1 MSALFTQTLSSSS
14 DMSLHLSSDAG
25 LRPAALLGFQLETAD
40 SGTFQNQNHVG
51 QLFII
56 RICSF
61 ISSPIIEKSL
71 SPSRSVYNI
80 YTRMWMDG
88 WLDVYIY
95 LSAVG
100 SVSLENPQ
108 QSLVL
113 RIVPEEQPVKDE
125 FSVLVLGF
133 LELVL

>member
-1 MSALFTQTLSSSS
+1 MEPSRTRT
-14 DMSLHLSSDAG
+14 
-25 LRPAALLGFQLETAD
+25 
-40 SGTFQNQNHVG
+40 HVS

-113 RIVPEEQPVKDE
+113 RVVPEEQPVKDE

>member
-1 MSALFTQTLSSSS
+1 
-14 DMSLHLSSDAG
+14 
-25 LRPAALLGFQLETAD
+25 
-40 SGTFQNQNHVG
+40 
-51 QLFII
+51 
-56 RICSF
+56 
-61 ISSPIIEKSL
+61 
-71 SPSRSVYNI
+71 
-80 YTRMWMDG
+80 MDG

-113 RIVPEEQPVKDE
+113 RVVPEEQPVKDE

>member
-1 MSALFTQTLSSSS
+1 
-14 DMSLHLSSDAG
+14 
-25 LRPAALLGFQLETAD
+25 
-40 SGTFQNQNHVG
+40 
-51 QLFII
+51 
-56 RICSF
+56 
-61 ISSPIIEKSL
+61 
-71 SPSRSVYNI
+71 
-80 YTRMWMDG
+80 MWMDG

-113 RIVPEEQPVKDE
+113 RVVPEEQPVKDE